1 MEMHLEED
9 NSQLLITVT
18 QNTKVM
24 GYVAIDSL
32 VAESSYGGL
41 RMLPV
46 IDEKEI
52 SGLARAMTLKYGF
65 LGLPQGGAKAGV
77 MGDPEAPKTER
88 RQLLVAFG
96 RSIAP
101 LLRNRIYI
109 PGTDMGTENSDIL
122 FMLQKV
128 GVRVKRRQLPSTQ
141 SGYFTAL
148 TVLSSAMQ
156 AMGHL
161 NRKLSGCCVAI
172 EGFGKVGR
180 PLAKLMVEAN
190 ARVVAVSTSKGA
202 IYNPN
207 GLDIERLTQLATEA
221 GSAVV
226 ELYKNGQR
234 IPHDTL
240 LELPV
245 DLLCPCARHDR
256 IHSGNADR
264 VAAKVICA
272 GANNPVTPDAERVL
286 YQRGILCLPDFVT
299 NCGGVLGGTMEFASI
314 NNARIKTFIEHHFG
328 RRIAWLL
335 GEAVRQNVTPRAI
348 AAPLALQRFDRVQ
361 RNAAR
366 PNLLARLLGVSLE
379 LYRHGYVPG
388 PLVAC
393 LAPFY
398 FKRLLA

>member
-1 MEMHLEED
+1 
-9 NSQLLITVT
+9 
-18 QNTKVM
+18 
-24 GYVAIDSL
+24 
-32 VAESSYGGL
+32 
-41 RMLPV
+41 
-46 IDEKEI
+46 
-52 SGLARAMTLKYGF
+52 
-65 LGLPQGGAKAGV
+65 
-77 MGDPEAPKTER
+77 
-88 RQLLVAFG
+88 
-96 RSIAP
+96 
-101 LLRNRIYI
+101 
-109 PGTDMGTENSDIL
+109 
-122 FMLQKV
+122 
-128 GVRVKRRQLPSTQ
+128 
-141 SGYFTAL
+141 
-148 TVLSSAMQ
+148 
-156 AMGHL
+156 MGHL

-234 IPHDTL
+234 ISHDTL

-379 LYRHGYVPG
+379 LYRHGYVPR

-398 FKRLLA
+398 FKKLLA